1 MPTKDGTWRQT
12 SRKVRAVVTSL
23 AVVAGIGTL
32 LAACGLALLPRR
44 KRRIPADVSATDT
57 RLQQLTRYRAADG
70 TLSIHGTLVAEFAPG
85 ERSTT
90 LYVAFCPP
98 FERLPTVEA
107 EVIDDA
113 SASVK
118 LIQLL
123 HNGAQID
130 VRLPQPAQE
139 KQTVTVE
146 MVATDSTNSET

>member
-1 MPTKDGTWRQT
+1 M
-12 SRKVRAVVTSL
+12 
-23 AVVAGIGTL
+23 
-32 LAACGLALLPRR
+32 
-44 KRRIPADVSATDT
+44 SATDT